1 MMDFLDP
8 KKRKAYN
15 IRLFIGFVL
24 VGIVLI
30 LGTTILALITAGYNI
45 NRHTGQ
51 VIQNGLV
58 FVNAQPQSASIYI
71 NGSKYGTTNARIE
84 LASGNYDVDLKRAGY
99 QDWNLAF
106 NLMGGSVEQLTYP
119 FLFPTNPIKT
129 SVLQL
134 STAPQVASESPNQ
147 HWLVVNV
154 PNQIDEFSLIDVTNP
169 KTPITTL
176 TLPAG
181 VLNIG
186 PGTNNLQA
194 VEWST
199 DNKHLLLKHTW
210 NGGFE
215 YIMLDINNPLN
226 SFNVNAIFP
235 NVSFDNV
242 TLFNKTYNSV
252 YLFDSSTGTIS
263 LGDEVTK
270 TVTPVL
276 SDVLQYDPYKSSEI
290 LYVSKDL
297 TNANQVDVKL
307 YNNGQ
312 SYLIRTLPISTTYIL
327 NMASYNST
335 DYVIVGCSSLHDVY
349 VYQDPLSEISG
360 TQNQLPVPYTL
371 LITNGYPQ
379 SATFSNTAQF
389 IAAQSGS
396 EFAVYDFSEQT
407 HYRFNTGL
415 PLSPNELA
423 NWMDGD
429 RLTLVSNSIL
439 TIFDFDGTN
448 TVRLT
453 GAVVNFKPAFNS
465 AYDAVYTV
473 SQNSSGQYEIL
484 RTSLIANQP

>member
-15 IRLFIGFVL
+15 IRLLIGFVL
-24 VGIVLI
+24 VGIVLV

-71 NGSKYGTTNARIE
+71 NGVQYGTTNARIE
-84 LASGNYDVDLKRAGY
+84 LASGNYDVDLKRSGY
-99 QDWNLAF
+99 QDWNLSF

-119 FLFPTNPIKT
+119 FLFPTSPIKT

-134 STAPQVASESPNQ
+134 SAAPQVASESPNQ

-154 PNQIDEFSLIDVTNP
+154 PNQNDQFSLIDVTNP

-186 PGTNNLQA
+186 PGTNTLQA

-199 DNKHLLLKHTW
+199 DNQHLLLKHSW
-210 NGGFE
+210 DGGFE
-215 YIMLDINNPLN
+215 YIILDINNASNSLN
-226 SFNVNAIFP
+226 INAIFP
-235 NVSFDNV
+235 NVTFDNA
-242 TLFNKTYNSV
+242 TLFNKTYSSV
-252 YLFDSSTGTIS
+252 YLYDSANGTIN
-263 LGDEVTK
+263 LGDEVSK

-276 SDVLQYDPYKSSEI
+276 SNVLQYDPYKSSEI
-290 LYVSKDL
+290 LYVSKDP
-297 TNANQVDVKL
+297 TNASLVDVKL

-312 SYLIRTLPISTTYIL
+312 SYLIRTLPVSTTYIL
-327 NMASYNST
+327 NMASYSGT

-349 VYQDPLSEISG
+349 VYQDPLSELSG

-379 SATFSNTAQF
+379 AASFSNTAQF
-389 IAAQSGS
+389 IAAQSGG
-396 EFAVYDFSEQT
+396 EFAVYDFNEQL
-407 HYRFNTGL
+407 HYRYNTGL
-415 PLSPNELA
+415 SLSANELA

-429 RLTLVSNSIL
+429 RLTLVSNSKL

-448 TVRLT
+448 TVHLT
-453 GAVVNFKPAFNS
+453 GANVNYKQAFSS

-473 SQNSSGQYEIL
+473 NQNSSGQYEIL